1 MSAALAAVAVLLMA
15 GLAVRAE
22 RRFADHPTLPMQ
34 FGLDGRPNWRAPRRI
49 ALSFMPGLAL
59 LVFLPLLAF
68 APAEIGAMAIA
79 AASMLGG
86 QTFYHHLLGR
96 AA

>member
-1 MSAALAAVAVLLMA
+1 MTAALAAATVLLMA

-34 FGLDGRPNWRAPRRI
+34 FGLDGQPTWRAPRRI

-59 LVFLPLLAF
+59 LVFLPLLAL
-68 APAEIGAMAIA
+68 APGSPGVAIA
-79 AASMLGG
+79 AASLLGG
-86 QTFYHHLLGR
+86 QLFYHHLLSR

>member
-1 MSAALAAVAVLLMA
+1 MSAALAAITVLLMA

-59 LVFLPLLAF
+59 LVLLPLLAVT
-68 APAEIGAMAIA
+68 PETGAMAIA

-86 QTFYHHLLGR
+86 QLFYHHLLGR